1 MKVIKTVLFGLG
13 TVNIGFLKILMSSH
27 RQLIQE
33 YSLSFKIIAVA
44 DSSGFAVC
52 DHGFDFEALISLKM
66 AKAKI
71 SSLKDFQ
78 AHITT
83 ENCINRIEGDLL
95 IESSPGNLK
104 DGNPGLSVSMLALQK
119 GWSVVFANKAPL
131 IFLFDRLHQLCSEY
145 GGKVAYSS
153 TVCGGLPV
161 INVLKRD
168 LKLASLIRLRGIFNA
183 TTNYILQELD
193 KGGTMED
200 AIKEAQRL
208 GAAEADPTHDI
219 HGHDTANKLFI
230 IMKSFTSY
238 AGSISDIEVTG
249 IQHVKREQLIEA
261 KLRSKKIKLVASAE
275 PNESG
280 WKLCVK
286 PTEVDADSFLATCE
300 GWEMGIEINTDFYES
315 IAMKNYEA
323 DPMGTSAAVLRDA
336 IDLCLQK

>member
-1 MKVIKTVLFGLG
+1 MKVIKTMLFGLG
-13 TVNIGFLKILMSSH
+13 TVNIGFLKILLSRH
-27 RQLIQE
+27 QQLSQE
-33 YSLSFKIIAVA
+33 YNLSFQIIAVA

-52 DHGFDFEALISLKM
+52 DHGFDFEGLITLKM
-66 AKAKI
+66 TKGKV

-78 AHITT
+78 SQITPS
-83 ENCINRIEGDLL
+83 NCVACIQADLL

-104 DGNPGLSVSMLALQK
+104 DGEPGLSVSMQALQK

-131 IFLFDRLHQLCSEY
+131 IFLFDRLQQLCTEH
-145 GGKVAYSS
+145 GGKMAFSA

-168 LKLASLIRLRGIFNA
+168 LKLASLTRLRGIFNA
-183 TTNYILQELD
+183 TTNYILQELE

-208 GAAEADPTHDI
+208 GAAEADPSHDT

-230 IMKSFTSY
+230 IMKSFTNY
-238 AGSISDIEVTG
+238 TGSIKDIEVAG
-249 IQHVKREQLIEA
+249 IQNIKREELIEA
-261 KLRSKKIKLVASAE
+261 KSRGNKIKLIASAE
-275 PNESG
+275 PDFNG
-280 WKLCVK
+280 WKLSVK
-286 PTEVDADSFLATCE
+286 PTEVKANGFLATCN

-315 IAMKNYEA
+315 ISMKNYEA

-336 IDLCLQK
+336 IDLCLKK